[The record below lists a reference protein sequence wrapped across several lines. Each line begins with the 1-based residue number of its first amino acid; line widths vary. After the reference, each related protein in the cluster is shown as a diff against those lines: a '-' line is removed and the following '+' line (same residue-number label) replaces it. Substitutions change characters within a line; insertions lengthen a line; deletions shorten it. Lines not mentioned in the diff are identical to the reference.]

1 MGGGFVSNGW
11 KETAGY
17 AGSPSARRGLWPVGC
32 HRCHG
37 VATGRKTM
45 VDLTGEHQP
54 LTFWLMGLTG
64 LIPISELDG
73 LVYNH
78 LHFINSY
85 IAALG

>member
-1 MGGGFVSNGW
+1 
-11 KETAGY
+11 
-17 AGSPSARRGLWPVGC
+17 VGC

-37 VATGRKTM
+37 VATGGAKKIGGFNR
-45 VDLTGEHQP
+45 EHQP

-78 LHFINSY
+78 LHFIN
-85 IAALG
+85 